1 MSLKSYVGSLFI
13 DSFKLY
19 INVCLYIIVFM
30 NVNFIVLFCF
40 GVLDGGMIQ
49 DSMYELILIFILL
62 YVYKNVMWFIQLK
75 VKFMI
80 FFIFLF

>member
-19 INVCLYIIVFM
+19 INVYLYIIVFM

-40 GVLDGGMIQ
+40 GVEGFWM
-49 DSMYELILIFILL
+49 E
-62 YVYKNVMWFIQLK
+62 
-75 VKFMI
+75 
-80 FFIFLF
+80 